1 MNLVMAKPLFSYTDY
16 RVFLADY
23 FKEQKAK
30 IRIFSFR
37 YFSNKAG
44 FKSRDFMYK
53 VIRGQKNLSQ
63 SSIFMVSQAIGFNQR
78 ESGFFEAL
86 VGFNQAKHHKERDAH
101 FAKMQ
106 ALSAPVSASST
117 ETSLLTPDQYAF
129 FSAWH
134 HTAIRSYIDLH
145 PFSGNYKA
153 LAKSLS
159 PSITPAQ
166 AKRSIALLERLG
178 FIAIGDNGVYRV
190 IDKSLK
196 TGENVREHAMDKLFR
211 SFMALAQGA
220 LDEVPRDRRNISGL
234 TLGISRG
241 TYDEMVKRI
250 GAFRAELAEL
260 ANRDQNAD
268 RVYQLTLHLFPLSKS
283 DDHE

>member
-1 MNLVMAKPLFSYTDY
+1 MNLVMAKPLFNYTDY

-30 IRIFSFR
+30 VRIFSFR
-37 YFSNKAG
+37 YFSNRAG

-63 SSIFMVSQAIGFNQR
+63 SSVFMVSQAIGFNQR

-86 VGFNQAKHHKERDAH
+86 VGFNQAKLHKERDAH

-106 ALSAPVSASST
+106 SLSKGTSDLST
-117 ETSLLTPDQYAF
+117 ETSLLSPDQYEF
-129 FSAWH
+129 FSAWY

-145 PFSGNYKA
+145 PFSGDYKA
-153 LAKSLS
+153 LAKALS
-159 PSITPAQ
+159 PPITPAQ
-166 AKRSIALLERLG
+166 AKRSLSLLERLG
-178 FIAIGDNGVYRV
+178 FIAPGDNGSYKV
-190 IDKSLK
+190 IEKSLK

-211 SFMALAQGA
+211 SFMALAEA
-220 LDEVPRDRRNISGL
+220 AMDEIPRTRRNISGL
-234 TLGISRG
+234 TVGISRG
-241 TYDEMVKRI
+241 TYDEMVARI
-250 GAFRAELAEL
+250 GAFRAELAEF
-260 ANRDQNAD
+260 ANRDQKAD
-268 RVYQLTLHLFPLSKS
+268 RVYQLTINLFPLSKC

>member
-63 SSIFMVSQAIGFNQR
+63 SSVFMISQAIGFNQR

-101 FAKMQ
+101 YAKMQ
-106 ALSAPVSASST
+106 ALLEKPSGSST
-117 ETSLLTPDQYAF
+117 ETSQLSPDQYAF
-129 FSAWH
+129 FSAWY

-145 PFSGNYKA
+145 PFSGDYKA

-178 FIAIGDNGVYRV
+178 FIAIGDDGVFKVTDR
-190 IDKSLK
+190 SLR

-234 TLGISRG
+234 TLGISRE
-241 TYDEMVKRI
+241 TYGEMVKRI
-250 GAFRAELAEL
+250 GVFRAELAEL
-260 ANRDQNAD
+260 ANCDRNAD